1 MRGIREMVHSATDV
15 ILTLNSVKGKNLINH
30 GVIRP
35 FAPLRVTRWAIFRM
49 PFMKF
54 SVFHILLFLILLFPS
69 IVMPQDGKEPF
80 FMKED
85 FDTLD
90 NWKPLYFPKIKKHTS
105 YTIAADD
112 HERYLKAESAAS
124 ASALIYKK
132 EFNVYDYRNMRWR
145 WRAENVYEKGD
156 SGTKAGDDYPLRI
169 YITFKYDPKK
179 AGRLEKLR
187 YEAAKLIYGEYPPH
201 SALNYVWANKETTER
216 IITSPYTS
224 KTKIIIIEKGTI
236 RVGSWEAKEADI
248 LKDYKD
254 AFGEDPPSQASIA
267 IMNDSDNTGEGSVSY
282 IDYIEIHK

>member
-1 MRGIREMVHSATDV
+1 MIKDKGDRFIFLRIRK
-15 ILTLNSVKGKNLINH
+15 NKSV
-30 GVIRP
+30 P
-35 FAPLRVTRWAIFRM
+35 FA
-49 PFMKF
+49 
-54 SVFHILLFLILLFPS
+54 LLLILLLPS
-69 IVMPQDGKEPF
+69 IVMPQDGKEPY
-80 FMKED
+80 FMKEG
-85 FDTLD
+85 FDTLE
-90 NWKPLYFPKIKKHTS
+90 NWKPLDFPKIRKHTS
-105 YTIAADD
+105 YTIETDEN
-112 HERYLKAESAAS
+112 ERYLKAESAAS

-201 SALNYVWANKETTER
+201 SALNYVWANKEIKER

-224 KTKIIIIEKGTI
+224 KTKIFVVEKGTI
-236 RVGSWEAKEADI
+236 RVGSWEANEADI

>member
-1 MRGIREMVHSATDV
+1 MIKDKGDRFIFLR
-15 ILTLNSVKGKNLINH
+15 ILKNKSV
-30 GVIRP
+30 P
-35 FAPLRVTRWAIFRM
+35 FV
-49 PFMKF
+49 
-54 SVFHILLFLILLFPS
+54 LLLILLFPS
-69 IVMPQDGKEPF
+69 IVIPQEGKDPF

-85 FDTLD
+85 FNTLD

-105 YTIAADD
+105 YTIETDD
-112 HERYLKAESAAS
+112 NERYLKAESAAS
-124 ASALIYKK
+124 ASALVYNR
-132 EFNVYDYRNMRWR
+132 EFNVYKYRNMRWR
-145 WRAENVYEKGD
+145 WRAENVYEKGA

-169 YITFKYDPKK
+169 YITFKYDPQK
-179 AGRLEKLR
+179 AGRFEKLR
-187 YEAAKLIYGEYPPH
+187 YEAAKLFYGEYPPH

-248 LKDYKD
+248 LKDYKE

-267 IMNDSDNTGEGSVSY
+267 IMNDSDNTGEGLVSY